1 MLALGPRLRET
12 NFKMRSWSGGEHKW
26 IPLRRPEETIF
37 RLYLARHS
45 PTSCSSE
52 INFGV
57 WVKNMNCNHN
67 LSIHSLYLFVNII
80 KPDRFGLSI
89 DLILGCYKIKNTN
102 KVMNKTN
109 TNSSLLKL
117 LILSVFMCKYVN
129 FCIFDFLFQLTLTRF
144 ISTMHSGA
152 FDKIIF
158 NKIYEKMDLRI
169 RSINTRGLGDKFKR
183 RQIFNWL
190 KCKKKNVGIFYPR
203 SPLYRRQYT

>member
-1 MLALGPRLRET
+1 
-12 NFKMRSWSGGEHKW
+12 
-26 IPLRRPEETIF
+26 
-37 RLYLARHS
+37 
-45 PTSCSSE
+45 
-52 INFGV
+52 
-57 WVKNMNCNHN
+57 MNCNHN

-89 DLILGCYKIKNTN
+89 DLILSGYKIENTN

-190 KCKKKNVGIFYPR
+190 KCKKKCRYILSKKPIVQETIYMIGELNGVTRYY
-203 SPLYRRQYT
+203 SAVVVVTKQV